1 MKIKLSNRSQLNE
14 DTLTRILQQHFEDDS
29 ISLSNI
35 SDNLTFLQ
43 ENDNFNSEV
52 KKWTFKV
59 HRENNGRILK
69 KVLLKEKEK

>member
-1 MKIKLSNRSQLNE
+1 
-14 DTLTRILQQHFEDDS
+14 
-29 ISLSNI
+29 
-35 SDNLTFLQ
+35 
-43 ENDNFNSEV
+43 V